1 MLTIPQSLILALCL
15 AHLAGT
21 ACADDFMLAAAPS
34 GVALAQSRQDCDIAP
49 GSSARV
55 IYHDGQSAPISVPV
69 DSQGVVGEEARMVDA
84 SPESAGA
91 ATAVPVTLPSA
102 DPAVPQRP
110 RGGGL
115 RWQSVLP
122 GSIK

>member
-1 MLTIPQSLILALCL
+1 MLTISQSLILALSFAL
-15 AHLAGT
+15 MSSA
-21 ACADDFMLAAAPS
+21 ACADDFMIAAVPG

-69 DSQGVVGEEARMVDA
+69 DSRALVSDAAGAEA
-84 SPESAGA
+84 SPESGVAAPA
-91 ATAVPVTLPSA
+91 ATISLPSA
-102 DPAVPQRP
+102 EPSVPQRP

>member
-1 MLTIPQSLILALCL
+1 MLTIPNSLILAFGFAL
-15 AHLAGT
+15 LAGP
-21 ACADDFMLAAAPS
+21 ACADDFMISATPG
-34 GVALAQSRQDCDIAP
+34 GVALAQSRQDCDTPA
-49 GSSARV
+49 SSRARV

-69 DSQGVVGEEARMVDA
+69 DSRSLVSDSADTG
-84 SPESAGA
+84 PESSASA
-91 ATAVPVTLPSA
+91 APAAAVSLPSA
-102 DPAVPQRP
+102 EPSVPQRP

>member
-1 MLTIPQSLILALCL
+1 MLTIPNSLILALGF
-15 AHLAGT
+15 AFLAGA
-21 ACADDFMLAAAPS
+21 ACADDFMISATPG
-34 GVALAQSRQDCDIAP
+34 GVALGQSRQDCDITPAS
-49 GSSARV
+49 SSARV

-69 DSQGVVGEEARMVDA
+69 DSRALVSDSAESG
-84 SPESAGA
+84 PESSGRA
-91 ATAVPVTLPSA
+91 AAAVSLPSA
-102 DPAVPQRP
+102 EPSVPQRP

>member
-1 MLTIPQSLILALCL
+1 MLTIPPSLILALSL
-15 AHLAGT
+15 ALMSTT
-21 ACADDFMLAAAPS
+21 ACADDFMIAAAPG

-69 DSQGVVGEEARMVDA
+69 DSRALVSDGDSSES
-84 SPESAGA
+84 SPESGTPSPA
-91 ATAVPVTLPSA
+91 ASVSLPSA
-102 DPAVPQRP
+102 EPSVPQRP